1 MKIVIDVDKLL
12 EEGRITTEEYERLNA
27 LTVQETGALAFNI
40 LIGFGVIATA
50 GGALALLPSGPTAM
64 LLGSS
69 CQLPV
74 CFFPRRVPKS
84 GGCSVRCFSWSGR
97 SPLRAGSSS

>member
-27 LTVQETGALAFNI
+27 LAVQETGSLAFNI

-50 GGALALLPSGPTAM
+50 GGALALLPSGPTAI
-64 LLGSS
+64 LL
-69 CQLPV
+69 
-74 CFFPRRVPKS
+74 FRRRHLIRCVVKAFVLRTIIRDPQ
-84 GGCSVRCFSWSGR
+84 SVRLLVVC
-97 SPLRAGSSS
+97 